1 MSNFP
6 YAELTLRKLEILL
19 AFMEKHHI
27 GHAAEKL
34 GVSGVSVHRALHS
47 LEEILR
53 CPLFIHNGRNLSP
66 LPAAETLTRYAN
78 EMIAITRQAVEAT
91 RETAGFSNGKIRLGS
106 LYSLTTHFVPR
117 LILGLK
123 QRRPELQ
130 IDLSMD
136 SNQNMMAKLQ
146 DRHLDAVLLSL
157 KDNGQQISGME
168 ILPLFE
174 DPLYMAAAS
183 HSQAATHFPSS
194 GFADLK
200 TFRNECFVA
209 LNEGFATAQGAKE
222 AFSKAGFTPDTI
234 AYLDDIFSL
243 MNLVQAGVG
252 CAIVP
257 KRICQAYSKGVV
269 FAELDKPYQNHQQIV
284 MIFPRNR
291 ERDPDTLSLIAEA
304 RMVAK
309 SCRT

>member
-1 MSNFP
+1 MLNP
-6 YAELTLRKLEILL
+6 ELTLRKLEILL
-19 AFMEKHHI
+19 AFMEKQHI
-27 GHAAEKL
+27 GRAAEKL
-34 GVSGVSVHRALHS
+34 GMSNVSVHRALHS

-53 CPLFIHNGRNLSP
+53 CPLFAHNGRNLTP
-66 LPAAETLTRYAN
+66 LPAAETLARYAS
-78 EMIAITRQAVEAT
+78 ELVALTRRAVEAT
-91 RETAGFSNGKIRLGS
+91 RETAGFSNGRIRLGS
-106 LYSLTTHFVPR
+106 LYSLTTDFVPR

-146 DRHLDAVLLSL
+146 DQHLDAVLLSL
-157 KDNGQQISGME
+157 KDREQQVAGME

-174 DPLYMAAAS
+174 DPLYLAAPA
-183 HSQAATHFPSS
+183 HSQAASRFPAS
-194 GFADLK
+194 GTIDLK
-200 TFRNECFVA
+200 TFQKERFVA
-209 LNEGFATAQGAKE
+209 LNEGFATAQGADE
-222 AFSKAGFTPDTI
+222 AFREAGFTPDTVTR
-234 AYLDDIFSL
+234 LDDIFSL

-257 KRICQAYSKGVV
+257 RRISKAYSKGVV
-269 FAELDKPYQNHQQIV
+269 FAELDSQYQNHQQIAMV
-284 MIFPRNR
+284 FPRNK

-309 SCRT
+309 SYRT

>member
-1 MSNFP
+1 MLNP
-6 YAELTLRKLEILL
+6 ELTLRKLEILL
-19 AFMEKHHI
+19 AFMEKRHI
-27 GHAAEKL
+27 GRAAEKL
-34 GVSGVSVHRALHS
+34 GMSSVSVHRALHS

-53 CPLFIHNGRNLSP
+53 CPLFAHNGRNLQP
-66 LPAAETLTRYAN
+66 LPAAETLARYAG
-78 EMIAITRQAVEAT
+78 ELVAMTRRAVEAT
-91 RETAGFSNGKIRLGS
+91 RETAGFSNGRIRLGS

-146 DRHLDAVLLSL
+146 DQHLDAVLLSL
-157 KDNGQQISGME
+157 RDREQQIAGME

-174 DPLYMAAAS
+174 DPLYLAAAS
-183 HSQAATHFPSS
+183 HSQAADRFPSS
-194 GFADLK
+194 GTVDLK
-200 TFRNECFVA
+200 TFQNERFVA
-209 LNEGFATAQGAKE
+209 LNEGFATAQGAKD
-222 AFSKAGFTPDTI
+222 AFRTAGFTPDTVTH
-234 AYLDDIFSL
+234 LDDIFSL

-257 KRICQAYSKGVV
+257 KRICQAYSTGVV
-269 FAELDKPYQNHQQIV
+269 FAELDSQYQNHQQIA
-284 MIFPRNR
+284 MIFPRNK

-309 SCRT
+309 SYRT